1 MSEVQQS
8 IFIVSR
14 EERALDPKTVIAEGL
29 RIGRLPDSDVWL
41 NHPQVSRLHAGVNR
55 IGDDFYFIN
64 LSGSSPTTLNGRVVP
79 FNEVEAI
86 VPGDEIQIGP
96 FFLRIEKLG
105 QRLGVKISSQYALSV
120 GEHETT
126 HRQESYRQQ
135 LQLDSGA
142 LRAPTGSLELKGI
155 EQPEPRAAGVA
166 ELSNALQVFWA
177 KRTRDKAGRPSPL
190 HPRKPPQLGKARFN
204 WTPSRDLVRPWP
216 FAIFVWAAALIAAF
230 AVLAVY
236 AHKNAFA
243 PEAISDPH
251 TRMSLGITPVI
262 ATRVNG
268 NSCTSCH
275 ALGISVANKEKMN
288 ANCEACHHT
297 ETFVAT
303 VIPEHRAAGITC
315 VTCHEEHRGASFS
328 PLNYALA
335 SCARCHNDQN
345 KAAYQGKTVH
355 TPHGGT
361 FGYPIVNGAWIWK
374 GLDAEELA
382 QKPALVAF
390 LEKNRAD
397 RTHQDEWRNAQFH
410 GIHLNNIRVV
420 PGVDGTADEAGNQI
434 LSCSS
439 CHKTGYMGVNI
450 DRSFPRTTCG
460 RCHNAEVFNEP
471 SASKSKAETVSCT
484 SCHVQHVKDTRWAA
498 SLRSKI

>member
-8 IFIVSR
+8 SFIVSR
-14 EERALDPKTVIAEGL
+14 EDRAVDPKTVVAEGL

-41 NHPQVSRLHAGVNR
+41 NHPQVSRLHAGINR
-55 IGDDFYFIN
+55 IGDDFYLMN
-64 LSGSSPTTLNGRVVP
+64 LSGSNPTTLNGRVVP
-79 FNEVEAI
+79 FNEVAAI
-86 VPGDEIQIGP
+86 VHGDEIQIGP
-96 FFLRIEKLG
+96 FFLRIEEFGK
-105 QRLGVKISSQYALSV
+105 RLGIKVTLQFAVNV
-120 GEHETT
+120 GVRESIHK
-126 HRQESYRQQ
+126 QERYQNQ
-135 LQLDSGA
+135 LQMDTGA
-142 LRAPTGSLELKGI
+142 LRAPTAELDLEAVEKLKNRTGG
-155 EQPEPRAAGVA
+155 AT
-166 ELSNALQVFWA
+166 ELSNALQVFWG
-177 KRTRDKAGRPSPL
+177 KRTREKAGRPSPL
-190 HPRKPPQLGKARFN
+190 HPRKPPRLGKIRFN
-204 WTPSRDLVRPWP
+204 WTPTRDLIRPWP
-216 FAIFVWAAALIAAF
+216 FAVFIWAAMVIAAL

-251 TRMSLGITPVI
+251 TRMSLAITPVI
-262 ATRVNG
+262 AARVNA
-268 NSCTSCH
+268 NSCVSCH
-275 ALGISVANKEKMN
+275 ALGISVANNEKMN
-288 ANCEACHHT
+288 AKCEACHHT

-345 KAAYQGKTVH
+345 QTVYNGKTVH

-361 FGYPIVNGAWIWK
+361 HGYPVVNGAWIWK
-374 GLDAEELA
+374 GLDEEELT

-390 LEKNRAD
+390 LQKNRAD

-420 PGVDGTADEAGNQI
+420 PGVDGTPDEAGNQI

-439 CHKTGYMGVNI
+439 CHKTGYMGVNV

-460 RCHNAEVFNEP
+460 KCHNAEVFNEP
-471 SASKSKAETVSCT
+471 SAAKSKAETVSCT

-498 SLRSKI
+498 SLRAKI